1 MHRHSKYIDE
11 TAIMFGNLNDKNDN
25 NNNNGDDER
34 VERKCKSHL
43 IQSND
48 IFVIILLIPN

>member
-1 MHRHSKYIDE
+1 MHRYSKYIDE